1 MARVLHQGGWLRSG
15 GWLVA
20 LGGLLVAP
28 GGTVLSQG
36 GTARVNL
43 VSNGGFEERSWCPA
57 QYNTSE
63 LRTLKNWTQ
72 PGAAT
77 PDHFDACGSD
87 AGVPRNAFGHQDALS
102 GQAYAGLVVHSDSK
116 REYREYLQAPL
127 TRPLRRGEWV
137 CVSWWVSVAEEGRL
151 VCDGMGAYLSEKPV
165 GQKGE
170 HRIEVQPQVD
180 NPRLHMLSD
189 VHSWIKLSDAV
200 QAGGGEAWITLG
212 NFRPPASLVL
222 LERAGTSVTAS
233 NWAYLYVDEVWVEPV
248 SGPEACSCLNDQYR
262 AEVTDPPWEVYL
274 VERWDPEAVL
284 FDFDQSVLDEQ
295 ARLQLDEVA
304 QRMRHN
310 PFLSIEVNGHT
321 DIVGPDGY
329 NLELSERRARAVM
342 QYLTE
347 QGVAPGRM
355 DLAYHG
361 SRMPA
366 ADNETPDGRRQ
377 NRRVEFEVLEHAFL
391 PHKP

>member
-1 MARVLHQGGWLRSG
+1 
-15 GWLVA
+15 
-20 LGGLLVAP
+20 
-28 GGTVLSQG
+28 
-36 GTARVNL
+36 
-43 VSNGGFEERSWCPA
+43 
-57 QYNTSE
+57 
-63 LRTLKNWTQ
+63 
-72 PGAAT
+72 
-77 PDHFDACGSD
+77 
-87 AGVPRNAFGHQDALS
+87 
-102 GQAYAGLVVHSDSK
+102 
-116 REYREYLQAPL
+116 
-127 TRPLRRGEWV
+127 
-137 CVSWWVSVAEEGRL
+137 
-151 VCDGMGAYLSEKPV
+151 
-165 GQKGE
+165 
-170 HRIEVQPQVD
+170 
-180 NPRLHMLSD
+180 
-189 VHSWIKLSDAV
+189 
-200 QAGGGEAWITLG
+200 
-212 NFRPPASLVL
+212 
-222 LERAGTSVTAS
+222 
-233 NWAYLYVDEVWVEPV
+233 
-248 SGPEACSCLNDQYR
+248 
-262 AEVTDPPWEVYL
+262 VTDPPWEVYL

-342 QYLTE
+342 QYLTD

-391 PHKP
+391 PHRP